1 MMHHHAAVTGAA
13 QPASGETARA
23 ATILVIE
30 DEAGIVELV
39 QLHLEEAG
47 FRVLAAG
54 DGLTGLGLHARERPD
69 LVVLDLL
76 LPGVDG
82 LEVCQRIHQ
91 VAPTPVLML
100 TARRLES
107 DRVRG
112 LDLGADDYLTKP
124 FSPRELVS
132 RVRAILRRT
141 TQPSND
147 AQPAQRDV
155 LTFPGLTVVPA
166 ARRVERDGQPVELTA
181 REFDLLLT
189 LVSAPTYVFNRE
201 ELFTRVLGYAYFGD
215 SRAVDLYIGT
225 LRKKLGDDPAHPRY
239 IKTVWR
245 VGYKFE
251 PDGAPPN
258 AQEDRQP

>member
-1 MMHHHAAVTGAA
+1 MSHHAATAGAV
-13 QPASGETARA
+13 QSASGEAPRA

-30 DEAGIVELV
+30 DEAGIAQLV
-39 QLHLEEAG
+39 QIHLEEAG
-47 FRVLAAG
+47 FQVLTAS

-82 LEVCQRIHQ
+82 WEVCQRIHQ

-141 TQPSND
+141 
-147 AQPAQRDV
+147 APASGDKPAPQRDR
-155 LTFPGLTVVPA
+155 LTFPGLTIIPA

-189 LVSAPTYVFNRE
+189 LASAPAYVFSRE
-201 ELFTRVLGYAYFGD
+201 ALFTRVLGYAYFGD
-215 SRAVDLYIGT
+215 SRAVDLYVGT

-251 PDGAPPN
+251 PELTLPDTT
-258 AQEDRQP
+258 

>member
-1 MMHHHAAVTGAA
+1 VMHHHAAVTGAA
-13 QPASGETARA
+13 QAISRETTRV

-39 QLHLEEAG
+39 QLHLKEAG

-82 LEVCQRIHQ
+82 WEVCQRIHQ
-91 VAPTPVLML
+91 VATTPVLML

-141 TQPSND
+141 APLGC
-147 AQPAQRDV
+147 AVPAAQRDR
-155 LTFPGLTVVPA
+155 LSFPGLTIVPA
-166 ARRVERDGQPVELTA
+166 ARRVERDGQPIELTA

-189 LVSAPTYVFNRE
+189 LASAPTYAFNRE

-251 PDGAPPN
+251 PDTAPWDT
-258 AQEDRQP
+258 QEDGQP

>member
-1 MMHHHAAVTGAA
+1 MNQDAITTNSVQ
-13 QPASGETARA
+13 QPASGEAPTRG
-23 ATILVIE
+23 TILVIE

-47 FRVLAAG
+47 FRVLSAG
-54 DGLTGLGLHARERPD
+54 DGLTGLGLHARECPD

-82 LEVCQRIHQ
+82 WEVCRRIHQ
-91 VAPTPVLML
+91 LAPTPVLML

-141 TQPSND
+141 ARSSGD
-147 AQPAQRDV
+147 KPAPQRDR
-155 LTFPGLTVVPA
+155 LTFPGMTIVPA
-166 ARRVERDGQPVELTA
+166 ARRVERDGQPVELSA

-189 LVSAPTYVFNRE
+189 LASAPAYVFSRE

-215 SRAVDLYIGT
+215 SRAVDLYVGT
-225 LRKKLGDDPAHPRY
+225 LRKKLGDDPTHPRY

-251 PDGAPPN
+251 PEVAPETTP
-258 AQEDRQP
+258 PGT